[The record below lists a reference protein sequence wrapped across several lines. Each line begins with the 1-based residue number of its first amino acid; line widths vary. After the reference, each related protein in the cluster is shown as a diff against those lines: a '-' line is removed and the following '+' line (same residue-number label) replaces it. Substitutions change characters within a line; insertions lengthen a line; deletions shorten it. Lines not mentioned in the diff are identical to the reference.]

1 METIKHW
8 VLAHF
13 EAILILIIS
22 MALLA
27 INFFVDQKLMFLNFY
42 YLPVLISGYFL
53 GRRQTISTSLFIIGL
68 IAFFVFFDPP
78 AYFKG
83 EQELQV
89 VLNIVIW
96 AGFLFLA
103 AYTVGTLYEQ
113 KQKKIEDLN
122 RAYIGVVEILSKYL
136 DASDRY
142 TKGHSVRVAD
152 YATEIARAM
161 DLPHAEVENIRVA
174 GLLHDI
180 GKIEI
185 SSEIINKAADLTA
198 EEKRIMGQHAEKGAK
213 ILASVGGVLK
223 DAIRIVLF
231 HHRYFIEKSD
241 KEGKEMPLGARILA
255 VADSFDAMVSDRP
268 YRKGRSFREAFLE
281 LERCSGTQFDPN
293 VVEGFKRVMPE
304 IERRAA
310 EDLQPVGV

>member
-1 METIKHW
+1 METTKRW
-8 VLAHF
+8 VLKNF
-13 EAILILIIS
+13 EMILILIITLT
-22 MALLA
+22 LLA
-27 INFFVDQKLMFLNFY
+27 INFFVDQKLLFLNFY

-53 GRRQTISTSLFIIGL
+53 GRRQTISTSLFIIAL
-68 IAFFVFFDPP
+68 ICLFVFLNPR
-78 AYFKG
+78 AYF
-83 EQELQV
+83 EESQV
-89 VLNIVIW
+89 VQEILNITVW

-113 KQKKIEDLN
+113 KQNKIADLK

-142 TKGHSVRVAD
+142 TRGHSVRVAN

-161 DLPHAEVENIRVA
+161 DLPPAEVENIRVA

-185 SSEIINKAADLTA
+185 SSEIINKAAELTA
-198 EEKRIMGQHAEKGAK
+198 DEKNIINQHAEKGAR
-213 ILASVGGVLK
+213 ILESVGGVLK

-231 HHRYFIEKSD
+231 HHRHFIEKSD
-241 KEGKEMPLGARILA
+241 KEGNEMPLGARILA

-268 YRKGRSFREAFLE
+268 YRKGRSFRDAILE
-281 LERCSGTQFDPN
+281 LERCSGTQFDPD
-293 VVEGFKRVMPE
+293 VVEGFKRIIPE
-304 IERRAA
+304 IEVHSAQEIHLA
-310 EDLQPVGV
+310 G

>member
-1 METIKHW
+1 M
-8 VLAHF
+8 
-13 EAILILIIS
+13 
-22 MALLA
+22 
-27 INFFVDQKLMFLNFY
+27 
-42 YLPVLISGYFL
+42 
-53 GRRQTISTSLFIIGL
+53 
-68 IAFFVFFDPP
+68 
-78 AYFKG
+78 
-83 EQELQV
+83 
-89 VLNIVIW
+89 VLNVVIW

-113 KQKKIEDLN
+113 KQKKIADLN

-161 DLPHAEVENIRVA
+161 ELPHAEVENIRVA

-185 SSEIINKAADLTA
+185 SSEIINKAADLTD
-198 EEKRIMGQHAEKGAK
+198 EEKRIMGQHAEKGAR

-231 HHRYFIEKSD
+231 HHRYFVEKSD

-281 LERCSGTQFDPN
+281 LERCSGTQFDPA

-310 EDLQPVGV
+310 EDVQPAVA